1 MVIVVSEAYLTAN
14 QFEKHKKCYLD
25 YTRIVIKSSSAAES
39 KSEETYLGTRDYDS
53 VLSLIDNDV
62 FASQ

>member
-1 MVIVVSEAYLTAN
+1 M
-14 QFEKHKKCYLD
+14 
-25 YTRIVIKSSSAAES
+25 KSSSAAES
-39 KSEETYLGTRDYDS
+39 KSKSEDSCLRNRDYDS